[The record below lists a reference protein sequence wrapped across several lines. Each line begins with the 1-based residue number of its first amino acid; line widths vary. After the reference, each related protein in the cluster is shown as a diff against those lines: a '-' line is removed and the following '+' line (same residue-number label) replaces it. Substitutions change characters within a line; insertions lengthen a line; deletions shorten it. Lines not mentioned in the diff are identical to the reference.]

1 MHAHQ
6 YEAFSTSGFTK
17 ASCLSKLT
25 IFKLLKRNG
34 STTRIPRMC
43 ECSNLAAIRPVG
55 NGASSQA
62 AAAAERLDG
71 AAAKR
76 KATHRLVEST

>member
-1 MHAHQ
+1 
-6 YEAFSTSGFTK
+6 
-17 ASCLSKLT
+17 
-25 IFKLLKRNG
+25 
-34 STTRIPRMC
+34 MC

-76 KATHRLVEST
+76 KATHRLVESTKRYAYARGLCCCRETAFQDSLSAREAAKIFARCWCEV